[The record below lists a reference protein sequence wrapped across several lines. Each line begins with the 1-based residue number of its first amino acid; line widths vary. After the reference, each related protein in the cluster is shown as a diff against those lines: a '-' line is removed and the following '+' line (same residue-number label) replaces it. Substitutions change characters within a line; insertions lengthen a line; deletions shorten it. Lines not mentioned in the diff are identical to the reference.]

1 VLVTGSSSGIG
12 KSTAI
17 EFAKDDRFKVWATM
31 RSTDQWDA
39 EPRDN
44 LIVAEMDVTMEESV
58 DAVVSRIIAVEGRI
72 DIVVNNAGYGVAG
85 CLEVVHL
92 EEAKQLFDVN
102 VWGVV
107 RVMQSVLPHMRK
119 QRSGHLIQVSSTS
132 GIRGIPC
139 MEFYTGSKFALE
151 GITDS
156 MRYSLSAFN
165 ISVTNLNAGPV
176 KSGFTSRYG
185 HSDKG
190 GRGTRPVADD
200 TGYLQ
205 HLTDRIILGLTDR
218 INGAEGQSA
227 QTVGNLIVNIAY
239 TKLNAKRLTDV
250 PFNIGSSFDSQSL
263 LQEVRR
269 QPTGE

>member
-1 VLVTGSSSGIG
+1 MHARVMLSTLGCFICGISWLLARDSLGTRSDDNSLGTRVVVLVTGSSSGIG

-102 VWGVV
+102 VWVSTLFVALIVTTHLVTARIISSQGVV
-107 RVMQSVLPHMRK
+107 RVMQSVLPYMRK
-119 QRSGHLIQVSSTS
+119 QRSGHLIQVSSTVS
-132 GIRGIPC
+132 
-139 MEFYTGSKFALE
+139 
-151 GITDS
+151 
-156 MRYSLSAFN
+156 
-165 ISVTNLNAGPV
+165 
-176 KSGFTSRYG
+176 
-185 HSDKG
+185 
-190 GRGTRPVADD
+190 
-200 TGYLQ
+200 
-205 HLTDRIILGLTDR
+205 
-218 INGAEGQSA
+218 
-227 QTVGNLIVNIAY
+227 
-239 TKLNAKRLTDV
+239 
-250 PFNIGSSFDSQSL
+250 
-263 LQEVRR
+263 
-269 QPTGE
+269 